1 MIINALRNRS
11 SASAGYSVHFRA
23 IGQSLPISTE
33 TPSMMS
39 VWDAHHAA
47 EQRLDR
53 LATAAQEGQTV
64 DFAPQFRAMLSAS
77 LSF

>member
-1 MIINALRNRS
+1 
-11 SASAGYSVHFRA
+11 
-23 IGQSLPISTE
+23 
-33 TPSMMS
+33 MMS